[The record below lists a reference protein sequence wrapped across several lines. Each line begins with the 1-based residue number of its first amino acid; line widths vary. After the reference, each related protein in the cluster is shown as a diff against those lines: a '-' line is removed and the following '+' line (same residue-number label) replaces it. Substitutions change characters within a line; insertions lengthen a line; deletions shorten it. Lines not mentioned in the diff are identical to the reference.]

1 METNLKILIFVSI
14 ASTFVLTVVLSR
26 IVIPILKSRKMG
38 QKILDI
44 GPRWHKS
51 KEGTPT
57 MGGIAFIFA
66 MTLVV
71 AVDIAVLAFWS
82 GEVPVPLTATFV
94 YALLCAFIGCIDDT
108 AKLRRKQNEGLTPI
122 QKLILQIVISSA
134 YIATLAFFGCI
145 DDVLYIPYIGVQ
157 IGHGGI
163 LYYIFLVF
171 IAVGVMNSVN
181 LADGIDG
188 LASTE
193 TLVVS
198 VFFILAG
205 CVKYAGMTGISDGI
219 AALGAV
225 TAVGM
230 LGFLVYNFHPARVFM
245 GDTGSLFLGG
255 IVMGGALMMKNPLI
269 VIVYG
274 MMYIIESVSDIIQ
287 VLYFKLTHGKRFFK
301 MAPIHHHFEKC
312 GWGEIK
318 IVIVFS
324 IMTALFCALAYKGLP
339 AVSVLFRI

>member
-1 METNLKILIFVSI
+1 MQTNLKILAAVS
-14 ASTFVLTVVLSR
+14 AAVTFILTVLISR
-26 IVIPILKSRKMG
+26 TVIPILKSRKMG

-57 MGGIAFIFA
+57 MGGISFIFA
-66 MTLVV
+66 MTVV
-71 AVDIAVLAFWS
+71 VIVDIVILSLWL
-82 GEVPVPLTATFV
+82 GRVPASLTATFV
-94 YALLCAFIGCIDDT
+94 YALFCAFIGCIDDS
-108 AKLRRKQNEGLTPI
+108 AKLRKKQNEGLTPI
-122 QKLILQIVISSA
+122 QKLVLQFA
-134 YIATLAFFGCI
+134 AAGTYIAVLVLVGCI
-145 DDVLYIPYIGVQ
+145 KDSLWIPFIGN
-157 IGHGGI
+157 IDGLGI
-163 LYYIFLVF
+163 IYYIMLV
-171 IAVGVMNSVN
+171 ILAVGVMNSVN

-193 TLVVS
+193 TLTVA

-205 CVKYAGMTGISDGI
+205 GIKYAESGEISAGLMT
-219 AALGAV
+219 LGAV
-225 TAVGM
+225 TAGGM

-255 IVMGGALMMKNPLI
+255 IVMGGALLMDLPIL

-274 MMYIIESVSDIIQ
+274 FMYILETISDIIQ
-287 VLYFKLTHGKRFFK
+287 VVYFKLTHGKRFFK

-318 IVIVFS
+318 IVVIFS
-324 IMTALFCALAYKGLP
+324 LLTALLCALSYRLLP
-339 AVSVLFRI
+339 ALSVVLGI